1 MVLRRMAKDG
11 AKKILLL
18 AGSGESR
25 ALAQAL
31 AWREGFD
38 LHARLARPM
47 RGRAFPVPAT
57 TGGFGGAAGFRAFLA
72 EWQPDAVIDATHP
85 YAEAITARTAEVCA
99 DLGLPLLHHE
109 RAPWVAGPGDD
120 WVEIAAP
127 EDCRSL
133 IPERA
138 CVFLGTGRAGLERFA
153 CLEGRR
159 IICRQLDMADGP
171 FPFEGGEF
179 LLSVPPFSVE
189 EEMKLFHRLEV
200 DWLVVKNA
208 GGAGARPK
216 LDAARAMGLPVAMLA
231 RPPAPEGVARAES
244 LQEAMDW
251 VEAL

>member
-1 MVLRRMAKDG
+1 MPRDHDTR
-11 AKKILLL
+11 ILLL
-18 AGSGESR
+18 GGSGESR

-31 AWREGFD
+31 AWRDGIALEV
-38 LHARLARPM
+38 RLARAM

-57 TGGFGGAAGFRAFLA
+57 AGGFGGEAGFRAFLDQ
-72 EWQPDAVIDATHP
+72 WKPDAVIDATHP
-85 YAEAITARTAEVCA
+85 YAEAITARTAAVCIE
-99 DLGLPLLHHE
+99 LGLPLLHHE
-109 RAPWVAGPGDD
+109 RAPWVPGPGDD
-120 WVEIAAP
+120 WAEITSP
-127 EDCRSL
+127 EESAGL
-133 IPERA
+133 IPEGA

-159 IICRQLDMADGP
+159 VICRQLDAADGP

-179 LLSVPPFSVE
+179 LLSVPPFTMAD
-189 EEMKLFHRLEV
+189 EMKLFQRLEV

-231 RPPAPEGVARAES
+231 RPPEPEGVARAET
-244 LQEAMDW
+244 LQQAMDW